1 MEREQQIRKILYK
14 SNYKINETP
23 KYELVELING
33 GEQDKL
39 PIAPTPLSV
48 VKEAGEEGG
57 EPITAPQAIQPPETA
72 PEEPIVPE
80 PIEQPI
86 VAPEPLQPSL
96 DDVQNDIIRMNIET
110 MKIIHARVAELNN
123 EVDLL
128 KNKSIE
134 SEAKIEAMKPKT
146 PGEKLVDKK
155 YDSHPFQYNLNDLW
169 KGNHFQARRDEFG
182 EQGIKKLED
191 GSYIADFDDLPTYTN
206 TSIKNTY

>member
-33 GEQDKL
+33 GEQDKS
-39 PIAPTPLSV
+39 PIAPTNV
-48 VKEAGEEGG
+48 VKEAGEEN
-57 EPITAPQAIQPPETA
+57 PETITPNDTPQPEEPQTT
-72 PEEPIVPE
+72 PEEPIIAPQ
-80 PIEQPI
+80 QPI
-86 VAPEPLQPSL
+86 VTPEPLQPSL

-155 YDSHPFQYNLNDLW
+155 YNSHPFQYNLNDLW
-169 KGNHFQARRDEFG
+169 KGNHFQARRDEFE
-182 EQGIKKLED
+182 EQGIKRLED
-191 GSYIADFDDLPTYTN
+191 GSYIADFDDLPTYTS